1 MLKSNYN
8 NKHCINCGKNGHNYH
23 NCNKPIISIGIIA
36 VKKMENKINSFK
48 YLLICRKHSL
58 GYVDFLRGKYPLYNT
73 KYILNLINE
82 MTIMEKNELLTN
94 SFDTLWRNLWGGFPG
109 SPQYKNEERNSR
121 DKFSQIIEGIYIN
134 SKIVNLEKLIEKSTT
149 NWLCPEWGFPKGRRH
164 LKETDL
170 ECAEREFQEETRFTN
185 DDYEILY
192 NVAPLEEY
200 FIGSNNVRYKH
211 TYFFAKIIGDKD
223 PKIDPENLQQI
234 CEVGNVG
241 WFSYNESLMKIRPYH
256 KEKLT
261 VLKKAFSI
269 IRAKKFYFGEFK
281 E

>member
-58 GYVDFLRGKYPLYNT
+58 GYVDFLRGKYPLYNA

-134 SKIVNLEKLIEKSTT
+134 SKFVNLEKLIEKSTT
-149 NWLCPEWGFPKGRRH
+149 NWLCPEWGFPKGRRNINEKDMH
-164 LKETDL
+164 
-170 ECAEREFQEETRFTN
+170 CAVREFIEETG
-185 DDYEILY
+185 Y
-192 NVAPLEEY
+192 NRHQIDIVKNISPLEEI
-200 FIGSNNVRYKH
+200 FFGSNYKSYKH
-211 TYFFAKIIGDKD
+211 KYYLAVFNDDINDNTNKIQESEVSQLKWLDLDECLENIRHYNLEKKTIIT
-223 PKIDPENLQQI
+223 KID
-234 CEVGNVG
+234 
-241 WFSYNESLMKIRPYH
+241 KILH
-256 KEKLT
+256 KYRLI
-261 VLKKAFSI
+261 S
-269 IRAKKFYFGEFK
+269 
-281 E
+281 

>member
-1 MLKSNYN
+1 MLEVITQKEAKKIRTLNDFE
-8 NKHCINCGKNGHNYH
+8 KLRLDL
-23 NCNKPIISIGIIA
+23 GI
-36 VKKMENKINSFK
+36 
-48 YLLICRKHSL
+48 
-58 GYVDFLRGKYPLYNT
+58 D
-73 KYILNLINE
+73 
-82 MTIMEKNELLTN
+82 LT
-94 SFDTLWRNLWGGFPG
+94 SK
-109 SPQYKNEERNSR
+109 QYKNEYSEAKM
-121 DKFSQIIEGIYIN
+121 KFNVLKKGIKDYT
-134 SKIVNLEKLIEKSTT
+134 LETILQEIGEF
-149 NWLCPEWGFPKGRRH
+149 WEEPEWGFPKGRRH